1 MYAIMYVS
9 KNGGNMATVSA
20 TAFRQD
26 IFGLLSETIRDS
38 RPLTVTTKEG
48 NAVVLSEDDYNALQE
63 TLYLVSMPGMRE
75 KIREGMAT
83 PLSDCVADDGW

>member
-1 MYAIMYVS
+1 
-9 KNGGNMATVSA
+9 
-20 TAFRQD
+20 
-26 IFGLLSETIRDS
+26 
-38 RPLTVTTKEG
+38 VTTKEG

-63 TLYLVSMPGMRE
+63 TLHLVSIPGMRE